1 MKYDHM
7 VKVNGLYYAAGME
20 VPCDTETKEPAG
32 EETGQK
38 KSRRGR
44 KPADTVRS

>member
-7 VKVNGLYYAAGME
+7 VKVNGLYYTAGME
-20 VPCDTETKEPAG
+20 IPCDTETKEPA
-32 EETGQK
+32 EEDAGQK

-44 KPADTVRS
+44 KPVDAVRS